1 MEILDII
8 KYVGGWAAL
17 TVILASFIGRFF
29 SQIIS
34 ENLKIK
40 WSKEQE
46 EKLEQIR
53 AEIDREHLIFTK
65 VLDSYSSSHQ
75 FSQSNRI
82 KAVEILWDN
91 VLNLRNLCSFP
102 LLFFDAL
109 YEMEYNQ
116 VYSNNIMMSGLNSLS
131 IDDANEEMS
140 TIIDNVEK
148 YRPFLGEQLW
158 SIFRIY
164 IILSIRP
171 LYLLVKGRD
180 TKNIK
185 SWDEDEYIQ
194 TILNKTLTEE
204 DKKSIPSYPKNMH
217 PLRPTVEL
225 MEQKILFETLK
236 IISGELAAENDFSK
250 AKSLQNLLKQL
261 EINKN
266 LVSTSNLMVN
276 WKNEMIPNPR
286 LKHQ

>member
-17 TVILASFIGRFF
+17 TVILATFIGRFF

-65 VLDSYSSSHQ
+65 VIDSYSSSHQ

-91 VLNLRNLCSFP
+91 VLNLRNLGSFP
-102 LLFFDAL
+102 PLFFDAL

-131 IDDANEEMS
+131 IDEANEKMS

-180 TKNIK
+180 AKNIK
-185 SWDEDEYIQ
+185 SWDDDEYIQ

-204 DKKSIPSYPKNMH
+204 DRKSIPSYPKNMH

-250 AKSLQNLLKQL
+250 AKSLQDLLKQL

-266 LVSTSNLMVN
+266 LT
-276 WKNEMIPNPR
+276 KMI
-286 LKHQ
+286 